1 MTKMRSFSL
10 KYALAVGIVE
20 FFAWKVLD
28 PFYLQFL
35 TTDRGL
41 NLSPAQFGL
50 FVSLG
55 SWVTMVFDYPTGS
68 VADKLGRRATWAV
81 ALFSHA
87 IGMLWLSRV
96 RTFAQCLIVPI
107 FQGISWALQSGSR
120 EAWLYDHAGEERTRH
135 AVALTYLLSLP
146 LTAAGI
152 SLATWMGARTDV
164 RMPIAL
170 TGVILLGV
178 GAGVMTFPENYGQ
191 RQKPWVATLKS
202 GLAQFSSSR
211 ILKLLALENFFNT
224 LPIWVS
230 SAWWLTFL
238 VEEWNVGV
246 AATTFAFGITAMG
259 TTTAGFALYRAS
271 TASSRSRYGENTKAG
286 KSALSRY
293 RSLLIYPSL
302 VAGTAFCLMAVSPG
316 PAVLVALVLVTI
328 AARYF
333 RSAGVTL
340 LRNREIT
347 EDRAT
352 TLSLLGTLEGLVWA
366 VTPLIWGI
374 VIQAVGLR
382 IVFLLAGVSSLISS
396 VIFSIALSSR
406 ES

>member
-1 MTKMRSFSL
+1 MINMRSLSL
-10 KYALAVGIVE
+10 KYALAVGLVE

-68 VADKLGRRATWAV
+68 VADKLGRRSTWAA

-96 RTFAQCLIVPI
+96 RTFAQCLIVPV

-120 EAWLYDHAGEERTRH
+120 EAWLYDHAGEEGTRH

-152 SLATWMGARTDV
+152 SLATWMGSRANVTV
-164 RMPIAL
+164 PIAL

-178 GAGVMTFPENYGQ
+178 GAIVMTFPENYGH
-191 RQKPWVATLKS
+191 RQKPWAATLKS
-202 GLAQFSSSR
+202 GLAQFCSSR
-211 ILKLLALENFFNT
+211 ILKLLALESFFNT

-246 AATTFAFGITAMG
+246 TAATFAFGVTAMG
-259 TTTAGFALYRAS
+259 ATTAGFALYRAS
-271 TASSRSRYGENTKAG
+271 TASPKSRCGESAEAGKAG
-286 KSALSRY
+286 LSGY
-293 RSLLIYPSL
+293 HSLLIYPSL
-302 VAGTAFCLMAVSPG
+302 VAAAAFCLMVVAPG

-340 LRNREIT
+340 LRNREII

-352 TLSLLGTLEGLVWA
+352 ALSLLGTLEGLVWA
-366 VTPLIWGI
+366 VAPLIWGI
-374 VIQAVGLR
+374 VIQAAGLR
-382 IVFLLAGVSSLISS
+382 TVFLLAGISSLISS
-396 VIFSIALSSR
+396 VIFSIALSARKS
-406 ES
+406 